1 MATPLL
7 VVRDPVLLVIYWL
20 TLKSGV
26 FPKNT
31 LISATFFLG
40 AVSWFFAVLLGHM
53 DPLVASYGVRCDF
66 FHVPLIFV
74 MGRVL
79 TRADVDSVCR
89 ISLWISI
96 PFTLLLI
103 AQFYSPQ
110 SSVLNRGVGGDLS
123 GAGFSGALGRFRPP
137 GTFSFINGP
146 ASLYPM
152 LCCAWFY
159 LVYRRKIS
167 LLLMGLSGGAIL
179 LAIPFSISRSLFIG
193 ELIAICFGVAAIALG
208 GAMSSRLIFRSL
220 LGGGVAI
227 ALFCCIPGTSE
238 AFAAFADRWEK
249 STTNRGGVQE
259 AIVGR
264 VVEGIVRPFADMPV
278 MGYGSGISTI
288 VGQKLATG
296 TRGFG
301 YSEGEWGRILMEGGL
316 VLGPLVLSYR
326 ISILCVL
333 AWATCKA
340 ARRRDWCS
348 LPILAVSAQMI
359 LLGQW
364 GQATSLGASMIT
376 GGFCLAASRPASV
389 EHRTRRSPPPRTR
402 RLARH
407 TSRRRD
413 HTPGIP
419 NRPPGIQAPDVATG
433 YN

>member
-7 VVRDPVLLVIYWL
+7 VVRDPVVLVIYWL
-20 TLKSGV
+20 TLRSGM
-26 FPKNT
+26 FPKNNLITAT
-31 LISATFFLG
+31 LFLG
-40 AVSWFFAVLLGHM
+40 AVSWFFAVTLGHM

-79 TRADVDSVCR
+79 TRSDVDSICR
-89 ISLWISI
+89 TALWVSI

-110 SSVLNRGVGGDLS
+110 SSFLNRGVGGDLS

-159 LVYRRKIS
+159 LVCRRKIS

-193 ELIAICFGVAAIALG
+193 ELVAICFGVAAIGFG
-208 GAMSSRLIFRSL
+208 GAMSFKLVFRSL

-264 VVEGIVRPFADMPV
+264 VVEGLLQPFSNMPV
-278 MGYGSGISTI
+278 IGYGSGISTI

-316 VLGPLVLSYR
+316 VLGPLVLGYR

-333 AWATCKA
+333 ALATCRA
-340 ARRRDWCS
+340 ALRRDWCS
-348 LPILAVSAQMI
+348 LPFLAVSAQMI

-364 GQATSLGASMIT
+364 GQATSLGASIIT
-376 GGFCLAASRPASV
+376 GGFCLAASRPAGVGS
-389 EHRTRRSPPPRTR
+389 RRRKSPTRNRRSAR
-402 RLARH
+402 RV
-407 TSRRRD
+407 SRRRD
-413 HTPGIP
+413 QTPHFQ
-419 NRPPGIQAPDVATG
+419 NRAPGVQAAEATSG
-433 YN
+433 RN